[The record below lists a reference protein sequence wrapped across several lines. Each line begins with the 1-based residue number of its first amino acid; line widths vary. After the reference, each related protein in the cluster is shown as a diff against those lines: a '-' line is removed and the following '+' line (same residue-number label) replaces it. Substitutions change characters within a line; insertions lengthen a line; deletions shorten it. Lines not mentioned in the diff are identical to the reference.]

1 MVLVKILKFSYLILT
16 LKIMLNIFFTLQLK
30 SKVAEEPKMI
40 LVTYYNATIS
50 MRFWKKAK
58 VYAVRICEDTGQ
70 NKLKR

>member
-1 MVLVKILKFSYLILT
+1 MFLSELT
-16 LKIMLNIFFTLQLK
+16 YREYTIDEL
-30 SKVAEEPKMI
+30 KVAEEPKMI